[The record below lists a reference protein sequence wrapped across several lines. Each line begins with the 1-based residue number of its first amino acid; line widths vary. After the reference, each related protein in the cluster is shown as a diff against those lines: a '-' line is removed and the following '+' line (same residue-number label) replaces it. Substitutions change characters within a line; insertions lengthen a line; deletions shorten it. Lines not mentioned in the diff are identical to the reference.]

1 MNSTVKS
8 FALGSFCYPGRT
20 PFLGV
25 IRDDRI
31 QPLFEIANQFPAITS
46 LFDILQDWDTNYAII
61 RNAVLEVDQFP
72 VPLEDVTTC
81 APLPQPRQIFCT
93 GANYRDHVVE
103 MVVALSAHPGMD
115 KMTYEQKIQHAHA
128 HVDRQAREA
137 NPYVFLKPV
146 GSVCG
151 PYDDLV
157 LPKFS
162 KQVDW
167 ELELGVVL
175 GKTAFKVS
183 QSEAKSC
190 IAGYMI
196 VNDITA
202 RDKVKRTDPGALG
215 PDWIAAK
222 GLPGFL
228 PTGPYFVPAEFVT
241 APADLAMQL
250 LVNGETMQ
258 VGRTSGMTFSIDRQI
273 EFISQYARMLP
284 GDLLCTGSPAGNGVA
299 RGIFLNDGDVMVASI
314 EGLGQQQVRCVEA
327 AS

>member
-1 MNSTVKS
+1 MSSTNKF
-8 FALGSFCYPGRT
+8 FAFGSFCYASRA
-20 PFLGV
+20 PFLGL

-31 QPLFEIANQFPAITS
+31 QPLFEIATKFPANTS
-46 LFDILQDWDTNYAII
+46 LFDLLQDWEANYAVI
-61 RNAVLEVDQFP
+61 RQAVQVLDQFP
-72 VPLEDVTTC
+72 VPLQDVNTC

-93 GANYRDHVVE
+93 GANYREHVVE

-115 KMTYEQKIQHAHA
+115 KMTHEQKIQHAHA

-137 NPYVFLKPV
+137 NPYTFLKPV
-146 GSVCG
+146 ASVCG
-151 PYDDLV
+151 PYEDLV
-157 LPKFS
+157 LPNFS
-162 KQVDW
+162 NQVDW

-175 GKTAFKVS
+175 GKAAFQVN
-183 QSEAKSC
+183 QTEARSC

-228 PTGPYFVPAEFVT
+228 PTGPYFVPAEFIQ
-241 APADLAMQL
+241 APADLAMEL
-250 LVNGETMQ
+250 RVNGETMQ
-258 VGRTSGMTFSIDRQI
+258 VGRTSGMTFSVDRQI

-299 RGIFLNDGDVMVASI
+299 RGIFLNDGDVMVAAI
-314 EGLGQQQVRCVEA
+314 EGLGQQHVRCVKKA
-327 AS
+327 N